1 MTEESPHSPSGPP
14 RWVLRADAV
23 TSSRVGI
30 MVVILILL
38 GLVFTG
44 SSVGYAA
51 AAVLFLAWVCVGA
64 VGKRHATMSRRTS
77 ATKDR

>member
-1 MTEESPHSPSGPP
+1 M
-14 RWVLRADAV
+14 
-23 TSSRVGI
+23 
-30 MVVILILL
+30 ILILL

-51 AAVLFLAWVCVGA
+51 AAVLFLAWVCVGV
-64 VGKRHATMSRRTS
+64 VGKRHATMSGRTS